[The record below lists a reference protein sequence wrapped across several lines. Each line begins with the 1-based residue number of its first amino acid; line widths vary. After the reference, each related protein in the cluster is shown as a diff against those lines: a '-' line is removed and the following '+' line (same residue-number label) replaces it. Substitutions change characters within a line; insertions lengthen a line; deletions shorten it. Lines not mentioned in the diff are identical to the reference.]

1 MSGQMVCEMGQAM
14 NPEMYSLYTVIESTH
29 SCMTDRIFMIAP
41 HAYTTGIFPWTHPGQ
56 NKHGRSLLH
65 SPGTRL
71 TKT

>member
-1 MSGQMVCEMGQAM
+1 MSGQIVCEMGQAM

-41 HAYTTGIFPWTHPGQ
+41 HTTGILPWTNPGQ
-56 NKHGRSLLH
+56 NKHGRSLLN
-65 SPGTRL
+65 SREARL